1 MFNAILVIHSAQEG
15 SQAPTNGA
23 QSVDSQIETLTAALQ
38 AIRDHADAALKGME
52 LPATNRRSLGWKCT
66 GCGYVKHFTRPARAE
81 VAAPCPKCRGAAFE
95 PC

>member
-1 MFNAILVIHSAQEG
+1 MVNAILVIHFAQDG

-23 QSVDSQIETLTAALQ
+23 QFVDPKIETLMAALR
-38 AIRDHADAALKGME
+38 AIRDRAEAALKGIE
-52 LPATNRRSLGWKCT
+52 LPATERRSLGWKCK
-66 GCGYVKHFTRPARAE
+66 GCGYVKHFTRPALAE